1 MPSPST
7 TAASPHATS
16 FPDQSSVSASQI
28 ARARTATIE
37 ILSKLTPLQ
46 SRKIGV
52 RLWDGSHFPDDSDSV
67 ANSVCTIVLKHPG
80 SLRAMFARQDAL
92 SLAESYLLD
101 VCDVEGD
108 WNAMFDFGEEMSG
121 FMARMPLSQK
131 LSLAA
136 LLFRLPKPHPPKPRG
151 WRERAH
157 LKGKRG
163 SIERAR
169 EAVAYHYNVPT
180 DFYASFLD
188 PNMAYSCAIFE
199 NPDEPLAVAQLRK
212 FEDVCRALKLQ
223 PGQRLL
229 DVGCGWGGFLI
240 YAAKHYGVDVTGI
253 TLSQSQA
260 EEANRRIQEEGLE
273 KQCRVFLKDYREL
286 NEEGSFDA
294 IASIEMFEHVGRE
307 LLTTYFSQARKLLK
321 KGGLFFNQGTTV
333 ETDDDKKRYPSFIK
347 QYVFPDGEI
356 VPIHLSIRA
365 SEESGLE
372 VLDVHSIRDHYTQTC
387 GQWAK
392 NLEEMSPELH
402 EKYGEPIWR
411 IWHLYTSVSGHG
423 FRIGRINCYQTLMR
437 KN

>member
-1 MPSPST
+1 MSSPPT
-7 TAASPHATS
+7 TAASPTAAS
-16 FPDQSSVSASQI
+16 FPDQAFVSASHI
-28 ARARTATIE
+28 ARARWATIE
-37 ILSKLTPLQ
+37 ILSKLTPL
-46 SRKIGV
+46 RNCKIGV
-52 RLWDGSHFPDDSDSV
+52 RLWDGSHFPGTNEGI
-67 ANSVCTIVLKHPG
+67 NSAVCTIVLKHPG
-80 SLRAMFARQDAL
+80 SLRAMFARGDAL

-108 WNAMFDFGEEMSG
+108 WNAMFDFGEEMSR
-121 FMARMPLSQK
+121 FMGRMPLAQK
-131 LSLAA
+131 LSLAT
-136 LLFRLPKPHPPKPRG
+136 LLFRLPMPHPPKPKG

-163 SIERAR
+163 SLERAR

-180 DFYASFLD
+180 EFYAGFLD
-188 PNMAYSCAIFE
+188 PNMAYSCAVFE
-199 NPDEPLAVAQLRK
+199 TPDEPLALAQERK
-212 FEDVCRALKLQ
+212 FEEICRALKLQ
-223 PGQRLL
+223 PGQKLL

-240 YAAKHYGVDVTGI
+240 YAAKHYHVDVTGI

-260 EEANRRIQEEGLE
+260 EEANYRIQQEDLEGR
-273 KQCRVFLKDYREL
+273 CRVYLKDYREL
-286 NEEGSFDA
+286 DEPEAFDA

-321 KGGLFFNQGTTV
+321 TGGLFFNQGTTV

-372 VLDVHSIRDHYTQTC
+372 VLDVHSIRAHYTQTC
-387 GQWAK
+387 GQWVK
-392 NLEEMSPELH
+392 NLEAMPLELR

-411 IWHLYTSVSGHG
+411 IWHLYTAVSGHG
-423 FRIGRINCYQTLMR
+423 FRIGRLNCYQTLMR